1 MIDEQKTML
10 GNDYGFAIFPY
21 HFKEAITNHCS
32 YDYKN
37 EKIDDVLVAE
47 LGSLGK
53 FWKFIDGVSYLSI
66 DDDKIVI
73 NQSKNQE
80 VACLVPLLKGVE
92 KIIVYFNNGQK
103 EFDTHK
109 SIFKNVDVC
118 VIDFDFKNEIKK
130 LEIHFNYDMV
140 EPLIIEVKT
149 ELYKAPI
156 IDEKIELLQKL
167 NVKHS
172 CGTNLITIKFAN
184 ANNNVALTKISL
196 FDNDKQLMGIFKV
209 EDGMYYK
216 SITDLAFGKYF
227 YKVHQYD
234 KDDNLIVE
242 TDYISFSLS
251 APYYGKPFVCN

>member
-1 MIDEQKTML
+1 MTDEQKIIL
-10 GNDYGFAIFPY
+10 GSDYGFAIFPFS
-21 HFKEAITNHCS
+21 FKEAITNHCN
-32 YDYKN
+32 YNYKN
-37 EKIDDVLVAE
+37 EKIDNVLTAE

-53 FWKFIDGVSYLSI
+53 FWKFIDGVSYLKFNN
-66 DDDKIVI
+66 DKIKI
-73 NQSKNQE
+73 EQKQDDE
-80 VACLVPLLKGVE
+80 VACLVPLLHGVE
-92 KIIVYFNNGQK
+92 KIVVYFNNGQK
-103 EFDTHK
+103 EVETHK
-109 SIFKNVDVC
+109 SIFKNVNVC
-118 VIDFDFKNEIKK
+118 VIDFDFKNIIKK

-156 IDEKIELLQKL
+156 IDEKIELLRKL

-209 EDGMYYK
+209 EEGMYYK

-234 KDDNLIVE
+234 KNDNLIVE